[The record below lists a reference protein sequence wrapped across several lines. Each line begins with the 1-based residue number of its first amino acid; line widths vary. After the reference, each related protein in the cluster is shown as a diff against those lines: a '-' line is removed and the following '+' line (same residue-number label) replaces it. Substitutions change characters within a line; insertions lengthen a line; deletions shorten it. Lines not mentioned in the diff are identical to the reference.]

1 MGCLLMPICMA
12 LATHAIMRVPEADEC
27 TGVEQQ
33 MSNKSGLF
41 QRIADWLS
49 EALER
54 AQAQDRDRY
63 VGQALNP
70 REASQRIHRLEHESG
85 ALQS

>member
-1 MGCLLMPICMA
+1 MGNARHHEMPDA
-12 LATHAIMRVPEADEC
+12 YRR

-33 MSNKSGLF
+33 MSNVNGLF
-41 QRIADWLS
+41 QRIVDWLT

-54 AQAQDRDRY
+54 AQAHDRDCY
-63 VGQALNP
+63 VEQSANP

-85 ALQS
+85 GLQF